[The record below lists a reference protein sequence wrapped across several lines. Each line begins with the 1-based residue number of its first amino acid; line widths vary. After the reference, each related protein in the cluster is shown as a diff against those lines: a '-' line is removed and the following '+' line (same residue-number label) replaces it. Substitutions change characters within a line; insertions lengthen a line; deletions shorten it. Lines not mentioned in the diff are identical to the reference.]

1 MLAVGLLAAALYFI
15 GFERYL
21 RDLIG
26 SFILSLGLLLLLEGV
41 YLWIFTGAPRVVPKV
56 LPGQVSL
63 AGGAMETQRL
73 VICGLSLVF
82 TVTLFLFVQHSRLGK
97 ALRAVAEDREAA
109 MLQGIRYR
117 RTSFYGFMIGSG
129 LAAASGGLMAP
140 LTPIT
145 PALGSDYLTKAF
157 IIIIIGGLGSI
168 PGAILGGFLIAAI
181 ESMAGYFLD
190 LSYATIA
197 MFALVIGFLLV
208 RPEGLLGYAQR

>member
-1 MLAVGLLAAALYFI
+1 MLTVGLLAAALYFI

-41 YLWIFTGAPRVVPKV
+41 YLWIFSGAPRVVAKV
-56 LPGQVSL
+56 LPGQVAL
-63 AGGAMETQRL
+63 AGAAMETQRL
-73 VICGLSLVF
+73 VICGLSLAF
-82 TVTLFLFVQHSRLGK
+82 TIGLYLFVRHSKLGK
-97 ALRAVAEDREAA
+97 ALRAVADDREAA

-129 LAAASGGLMAP
+129 LAAVSGGLMAP

-145 PALGSDYLTKAF
+145 PALGGDYLTKAF
-157 IIIIIGGLGSI
+157 VIIIIGGLGSI
-168 PGAILGGFLIAAI
+168 PGAIIAGFLIAAI
-181 ESMAGYFLD
+181 ESTVGYFFD

-197 MFALVIGFLLV
+197 MFVLVIGFLLV
-208 RPEGLLGYAQR
+208 RPQGLLGDAQR

>member
-1 MLAVGLLAAALYFI
+1 
-15 GFERYL
+15 
-21 RDLIG
+21 
-26 SFILSLGLLLLLEGV
+26 
-41 YLWIFTGAPRVVPKV
+41 
-56 LPGQVSL
+56 
-63 AGGAMETQRL
+63 METQRL
-73 VICGLSLVF
+73 VICGLSLAF
-82 TVTLFLFVQHSRLGK
+82 TVALYLFVQHSKLGK

-129 LAAASGGLMAP
+129 LAAVSGGLMAP

-181 ESMAGYFLD
+181 ESVAGYFLD
-190 LSYATIA
+190 LSYTTIA
-197 MFALVIGFLLV
+197 MFGLVIGFLLV